1 MMKGLLWLNVVE
13 KYLLLTWTT
22 VEKFFRVANGEGLPL
37 AVKELGIC
45 DLYPQV
51 NFIEDEGPILVK
63 GGKEIIPNVIKTVQ
77 VARQRGILIVW
88 WLNIIREDQEEAA

>member
-45 DLYPQV
+45 DLYPQDLLGEIKDFV
-51 NFIEDEGPILVK
+51 VCFDGFGEIL
-63 GGKEIIPNVIKTVQ
+63 
-77 VARQRGILIVW
+77 
-88 WLNIIREDQEEAA
+88 